1 MKPWPLPLLA
11 IGLGL
16 AGVAITLWLSRAYEL
31 VPYCRVFI
39 DGCISISAAGRRE
52 PSVFVFRGTIIPMA
66 TLLMVVWWLNV
77 RWLRGLAAMG
87 SVQGVALHVL
97 GTLSPALLIV
107 YIALIGAPGDEVHA
121 IRQLAIRIY
130 FPAALVAK
138 ALLAIALLRHRPP
151 ALPLLLPWLMLAIAT
166 VVLTAALASIALEA
180 LLADPSRAHNLMQWH
195 ATSAF
200 AVWYGLLALA
210 WRRSQGCSSRVS

>member
-1 MKPWPLPLLA
+1 MKAWPLPLLA

-16 AGVAITLWLSRAYEL
+16 AGVTITLWLSRAFEL
-31 VPYCRVFI
+31 VPCCRVFI

-77 RWLRGLAAMG
+77 RWLRGLAAAG
-87 SVQGVALHVL
+87 PVQRAAFHLL

-138 ALLAIALLRHRPP
+138 AALAIALLRHRPP
-151 ALPLLLPWLMLAIAT
+151 SLPPPLPWLMLTIAT
-166 VVLTAALASIALEA
+166 LVLIAALASVALEA
-180 LLADPSRAHNLMQWH
+180 LLADPSRAHNLLQWN

-200 AVWYGLLALA
+200 AVWYLLLAIA
-210 WRRSQGCSSRVS
+210 WKRTRNEPR

>member
-1 MKPWPLPLLA
+1 MKLWPLPLLA
-11 IGLGL
+11 IGLGV
-16 AGVAITLWLSRAYEL
+16 AGVTITLWLSRAYEL

-77 RWLRGLAAMG
+77 RWLHGLAAVG
-87 SVQGVALHVL
+87 PVQRAALHLL

-130 FPAALVAK
+130 FPAAL
-138 ALLAIALLRHRPP
+138 
-151 ALPLLLPWLMLAIAT
+151 
-166 VVLTAALASIALEA
+166 EA
-180 LLADPSRAHNLMQWH
+180 LLPDPSRIHNLMQWH

-200 AVWYGLLALA
+200 AAWYVLLALV
-210 WRRSQGCSSRVS
+210 WRGSQGSSHLVS